1 MDLRMFK
8 NRTMTLPLTE
18 RGSERLL
25 MQDLLT
31 QVRRPMRRS
40 VGLLGLVV
48 VAQSLF
54 LIAIGSAYALP
65 FLIVAVSSWLAFAAG
80 VFGNTGGLPVFAVF
94 MLQHGIVYGFP
105 LAISNNALEKYESN
119 VIFQSSIAYIL
130 FVVTAVVG
138 WQIGISLLRSGTS
151 RWILFQQ
158 GSVHLTNRFIAR
170 TGIALLIIPVLFQI
184 SLITNFYWYIT
195 GQYGLQLFS
204 IAKAISGACQVSGG
218 FLGAY
223 ACSRFPSH
231 RLAFWSVWSSLFT
244 LLMATVLLSSAT
256 GLVIGTLGG
265 LYLGTK
271 RMAWIPAIG
280 IFAVLGFLNIGK
292 FDMRSRYWSEQH
304 GMQVALLELPSFFAE
319 WITASAQKIASRS
332 DEFAEEQD
340 KGQSLSD
347 RILGFDN
354 LAFATR
360 ALTNLGYEP
369 MNGAGYAVLPK
380 VFVPRFLWKNKPRSH
395 EGQVMLNLHFNRQRN
410 EQATETTYV
419 AWGLLPE
426 AIGNFGI
433 WIGAIGFGL
442 ISGVFSGLIE
452 TWSTRKSLLS
462 IEGVVACIL
471 MIYAFISFE
480 MAAGVLAGTLFQTGV
495 VIVAGGLV
503 VVQFRKRSRPKLQSG
518 RPAAM
523 PARG

>member
-1 MDLRMFK
+1 MLK
-8 NRTMTLPLTE
+8 NRTITLPPAE
-18 RGSERLL
+18 RGADRLL

-54 LIAIGSAYALP
+54 LIAIGNAYALP
-65 FLIVAVSSWLAFAAG
+65 FLIVALTSWLAFAAG
-80 VFGNTGGLPVFAVF
+80 AFGNTGGLPVFAVF

-105 LAISNNALEKYESN
+105 LAVSNKALEKYESN
-119 VIFQSSIAYIL
+119 VILQSSIAYVL
-130 FVVTAVVG
+130 FVVTAIVG
-138 WQIGISLLRSGTS
+138 WQIGKSLLRSGS
-151 RWILFQQ
+151 SKWILFEQD
-158 GSVHLTNRFIAR
+158 SVHLTNRFIAR
-170 TGIALLIIPVLFQI
+170 TGIALLVLSIIYQI
-184 SLITNFYWYIT
+184 SLITNVYWYIT

-204 IAKAISGACQVSGG
+204 IAQAISGACQVSGG
-218 FLGAY
+218 FLGSY
-223 ACSRFPSH
+223 ACSRLPSH
-231 RLAFWSVWSSLFT
+231 RIAFWGVWISLFT
-244 LLMATVLLSSAT
+244 FLMATVLLSSAT

-280 IFAVLGFLNIGK
+280 IFAVLGFLNVGK
-292 FDMRSRYWSEQH
+292 FDMRSKYWSDQH
-304 GMQVALLELPSFFAE
+304 GMQVTLLQLPAFFVE
-319 WITASAQKIASRS
+319 WFTASAKKIASRS
-332 DEFAEEQD
+332 DEFADEKD
-340 KGQSLSD
+340 KGQSLTD

-380 VFVPRFLWKNKPRSH
+380 VFIPRILWKDKPRSH

-410 EQATETTYV
+410 AKATEKTYI

-442 ISGVFSGLIE
+442 AAGLITGGIE

-462 IEGVVACIL
+462 LEGVVACVL

-495 VIVAGGLV
+495 VIVAGGFVLM
-503 VVQFRKRSRPKLQSG
+503 QFRKRSRPKLQSRG
-518 RPAAM
+518 PTAM